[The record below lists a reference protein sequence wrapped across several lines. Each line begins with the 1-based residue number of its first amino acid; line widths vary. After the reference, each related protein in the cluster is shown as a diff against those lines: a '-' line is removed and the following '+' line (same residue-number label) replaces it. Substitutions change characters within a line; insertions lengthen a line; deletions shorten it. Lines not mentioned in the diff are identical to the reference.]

1 MSKKLFI
8 LISFVLALALANSV
22 FAQGDSNWPVNYW
35 SGWGDGSTWGDAN
48 NWYTANYWWDEV
60 NFPTEPAR
68 FWTKAPNSVPDVN
81 RITNIGEGVGW
92 YQYPPALISTP
103 AIGFPVIDGETAVV
117 YNLGIST
124 GPNDTNGPG
133 RLDVNSGTL
142 TSTVYSDDWGSI
154 YLGFVGDGSGVLNQN
169 GGTIVCTN
177 YDGEGGYLGVGGG
190 DYYFGSGTGNGV
202 GTLNMTGGEFY
213 CYHLDVPES
222 DTPDPCATGYINLYG
237 GTLYCTAGVDWT
249 EFWMGM
255 AGMWPDARVDITDGR
270 AVIETDETYWL
281 NLYIDEGKITPF
293 GNDPNLRAEVYVSY
307 DAVADE
313 TTLQA
318 IATEPNQAWNPT
330 PRPGII
336 SDDKVTLS
344 WSPGDNATS
353 HIVYFGTD
361 KTAVENG
368 TAPNTPTGAN
378 SLYAGTLEYSTGY
391 YWQVTEVNGGHG
403 SSPWPGLVWDFQ
415 TADYLV
421 VDNFD
426 SYVTVEGDLDTVW
439 DDYWVNDSGAEIGI
453 ETVFVRSGKAIV
465 YDYDNSFATKGLYL
479 GSWIDSDTTRLNMR
493 SDWAAADGKAL
504 VLYFYGQAGNNATAN
519 DKMYVQLQDTSSV
532 TAVVVYDGDTDD
544 VNEASWHEWNID
556 LSAVDACGVS
566 LANIDKVRIGFGG
579 TQGAGGAKAVPGG
592 QGTVR
597 FDDIGLYPTRCVP
610 EYAATDVTGDC
621 ITGYEDIAIVARD
634 WLTTDRLGSPSPPD
648 VGPIAW
654 YKLDDS
660 GTPTITEN
668 SGSLGSGADG
678 VLATAPNNP
687 SWVTPGAPNGPNPT
701 GAMDFGG
708 NDYVTIPE
716 LNSVAAGGLIRDRL
730 TITAWVKRNGTQ
742 GWWTGMVFCTADVPG
757 DFELSVAHAGLSL
770 GDAADWLDP
779 VYDATNEV
787 AYHWQNDSEGEE
799 VGWMFRSGLLV
810 PDGLWTFCAVAV
822 QPTQATVYM
831 SDGNSLDAA
840 TNFAEHVA
848 TTFDDVFY
856 LGRDPRGWDPYPDP
870 AHTRHMNGQ
879 LDDVRIYDYTLPVG
893 KIMYLAGVEGTVYLP
908 QQSPANLHPKVG
920 PYGWDPNNIDSI
932 NFMDYDVMAAGW
944 LSEALWP

>member
-22 FAQGDSNWPVNYW
+22 FAQGDPNWPVNYW

-81 RITNIGEGVGW
+81 RIVNIGQGVGW
-92 YQYPPALISTP
+92 YQYPPALVGTT
-103 AIGFPVIDGETAVV
+103 IGFPVIDGETAVV
-117 YNLGIST
+117 YNMGIST

-133 RLDVNSGTL
+133 RLDVISGSL
-142 TSTVYSDDWGSI
+142 TSTVYGDDWSSI
-154 YLGFVGDGSGVLNQN
+154 MLAFVADGNGVLNQS

-177 YDGEGGYLGVGGG
+177 YDGEGGYLGVSGYNYE
-190 DYYFGSGTGNGV
+190 DSEAGSGV

-222 DTPDPCATGYINLYG
+222 DAPDPNAKGYINLYG

-255 AGMWPDARVDITDGR
+255 PGDWPDARVDITDGR

-281 NLYIDEGKITPF
+281 NVYIDEGKITPF

-307 DAVADE
+307 DALADE

-318 IATEPNQAWNPT
+318 ISTEPNQAWNPT
-330 PRPGII
+330 PRPGIT

-344 WSPGDNATS
+344 WTPGDNATS
-353 HIVYFGTD
+353 HVVYFGTD

-378 SLYAGTLEYSTGY
+378 SLYTGVTDRSTQY
-391 YWQVTEVNGGHG
+391 YWQVTEVGAHPE
-403 SSPWPGLVWDFQ
+403 SPWPGLIWEYR

-426 SYVTVEGDLDTVW
+426 YAKIDPDVYDVW
-439 DDYWVNDSGAEIGI
+439 DDWWVDADNGMQISALS
-453 ETVFVRSGKAIV
+453 TVFARSGKSLQC
-465 YDYDNSFATKGLYL
+465 YYDNSFASAGKYL
-479 GSWIDSDTTRLNMR
+479 GSWIDSDTTRLDMR
-493 SDWAAADGKAL
+493 SDWGGGGTEAL
-504 VLYFYGQAGNNATAN
+504 VLHFYGQPGNNATAN

-532 TAVVVYDGDTDD
+532 TAVVVYDGDSDD
-544 VNEASWHEWNID
+544 VNEPSWHEWNID
-556 LSAVDACGVS
+556 MSAIDVCGVS

-579 TQGAGGAKAVPGG
+579 KGGLGGGSKAKAAPGG
-592 QGTVR
+592 QGYVY
-597 FDDIGLYPTRCVP
+597 FEDMGLYPTRCVP
-610 EYAATDVTGDC
+610 AYAATDVTGDC
-621 ITGYEDIAIVARD
+621 ITGYEDIDILARD
-634 WLTTDRLGSPSPPD
+634 WLRTDGEGSPSSPTTDPL
-648 VGPIAW
+648 AW
-654 YKLDDS
+654 YQLDDS
-660 GTPTITEN
+660 GTPLITVN

-716 LNSVAAGGLIRDRL
+716 LNSVKVGGLFTNHL
-730 TITAWVKRNGTQ
+730 TITAWVKRNGIQT
-742 GWWTGMVFCTADVPG
+742 WWAGMVFCTGDVV
-757 DFELSVAHAGLSL
+757 DDWVLSEAIAGLSF
-770 GDAADWLDP
+770 GDEADWLDP
-779 VYDATNEV
+779 PYGLNEV
-787 AYHWQNDSEGEE
+787 AYHWANDSQGNEI
-799 VGWMFRSGLLV
+799 GWMFRSGLLV
-810 PDGLWTFCAVAV
+810 PDGLWTFVAVAV
-822 QPTQATVYM
+822 EPTEATLYM

-840 TNFAEHVA
+840 TNFQEHIA
-848 TTFDDVFY
+848 ARFDEVFY

-870 AHTRHMNGQ
+870 SHTRHLNGQ
-879 LDDVRIYDYTLPVG
+879 LDDVRIYD
-893 KIMYLAGVEGTVYLP
+893 
-908 QQSPANLHPKVG
+908 
-920 PYGWDPNNIDSI
+920 
-932 NFMDYDVMAAGW
+932 
-944 LSEALWP
+944 

>member
-8 LISFVLALALANSV
+8 LASFVLVLALTNSV

-92 YQYPPALISTP
+92 YQYPPALISTS
-103 AIGFPVIDGETAVV
+103 AVGWPVIDGETALV

-133 RLDVNSGTL
+133 RLDMNSGTL

-154 YLGFVGDGSGVLNQN
+154 YLGFVGDGSGVLNQS

-190 DYYFGSGTGNGV
+190 DYYWDSGTGNGV
-202 GTLNMTGGEFY
+202 GTLNMTGGELY

-222 DTPDPCATGYINLYG
+222 DTPDPNAKGYINLYG

-255 AGMWPDARVDITDGR
+255 PGMWPDARVDITDGR
-270 AVIETDETYWL
+270 AVITTDETYYL

-307 DAVADE
+307 DAGADE

-318 IATEPNQAWNPT
+318 IATEPNQAWNPK
-330 PRPGII
+330 PRPGIT
-336 SDDKVTLS
+336 SDETVMLS
-344 WSPGDNATS
+344 WTPGDNATS

-361 KTAVENG
+361 ETAVENG

-378 SLYAGTLEYSTGY
+378 SLYPGELEYGTHY
-391 YWQVTEVNGGHG
+391 YWQVTEVSG
-403 SSPWPGLVWDFQ
+403 SHPGSPWPGLVWDFQ

-421 VDNFD
+421 LDDFD
-426 SYVTVEGDLDTVW
+426 PYETIGDLWVVW
-439 DDYWVNDSGAEIGI
+439 DDYWTNDTGAEVGI
-453 ETVFVRSGKAIV
+453 ETVFVRSGKALV
-465 YDYDNSFATKGLYL
+465 FDYDNIPNDKGKEM
-479 GSWIDSDTTRLNMR
+479 GSRIDSDTTRLGMR
-493 SDWAAADGKAL
+493 SDWTAAGTEAL
-504 VLYFYGQAGNNATAN
+504 VLYFYGQAGNNATVN
-519 DKMYVQLQDTSSV
+519 DKMYVKLEDTSSV
-532 TAVVVYDGDTDD
+532 AGVVIYDGDLAD
-544 VNEASWHEWNID
+544 VNEATWHEWNID
-556 LSAVDACGVS
+556 LAIFDACGVS
-566 LANIDKVRIGFGG
+566 LTNIDKVHLGFGG
-579 TQGAGGAKAVPGG
+579 YYETGQLADGGS
-592 QGTVR
+592 GTVR

-610 EYAATDVTGDC
+610 KYAATDVTGDC
-621 ITGYEDIAIVARD
+621 ITGYEDIDIVARD
-634 WLTTDRLGSPSPPD
+634 WLTTDSEGSPSAPL

-660 GTPTITEN
+660 GTPLITVN

-678 VLATAPNNP
+678 VLATAPNDP

-742 GWWTGMVFCTADVPG
+742 KWWAGMVVCTRDVVDDWG
-757 DFELSVAHAGLSL
+757 LSVMHAGLSL
-770 GDAADWLDP
+770 GDEADWLDP
-779 VYDATNEV
+779 PYRLNQV
-787 AYHWQNDSEGEE
+787 AYHWDNDSQGNEI
-799 VGWMFRSGLLV
+799 GWEFVSGLLV
-810 PDGLWTFCAVAV
+810 PDGLWTFAAVAV
-822 QPTQATVYM
+822 EPTQATLYM
-831 SDGNSLDAA
+831 SDGTTLSSA
-840 TNFAEHVA
+840 TNYAEHIA
-848 TTFDDVFY
+848 TRFDDVFY

-870 AHTRHMNGQ
+870 SHTRHLNGQ
-879 LDDVRIYDYTLPVG
+879 LDDVRIYDYTLDVG
-893 KIMYLAGVEGTVYLP
+893 KIMYLAGVEGTVYVP
-908 QQSPANLHPKVG
+908 QQSPANLYPKVG
-920 PYGWDPNNIDSI
+920 DEGVYNPANVDVI